1 MQLNQST
8 QNHLNNPLLNPYEYN
23 RDLEV
28 QLGEK
33 PHFYILLLLQRSVEK
48 GELAKEAHDK
58 GDLVAKGFHLGRMTS
73 LVDALRD
80 RLVFQ
85 DMNIIAYNFSE
96 LYEYV
101 DFSIQQAVKEAGI
114 DYLESAIMI
123 MNELKQAWEEALHLS
138 GNWKHQVQ

>member
-1 MQLNQST
+1 MELNTNTQS
-8 QNHLNNPLLNPYEYN
+8 NAALLNPYEYN
-23 RDLEV
+23 RELES
-28 QLGEK
+28 QLSEK
-33 PHFYILLLLQRSVEK
+33 PHFYIMLLLQRTVEK
-48 GELAKEAHDK
+48 GMLAKEAHEK
-58 GDLVAKGFHLGRMTS
+58 GELVSKGFHLGRMTT

-85 DMNIIAYNFSE
+85 DQNIIAYNFAE

-101 DFSIQQAVKEAGI
+101 DFSIQQAVQEAGT

-138 GNWKHQVQ
+138 GNWKHQTQ